1 MPHTKPSTAVV
12 EAVARTE
19 DVHPNDLPPLYDAM
33 DPDAFDALAG
43 TIRQVTVEYAG
54 YDVTVTGDG
63 EISLAERE
71 TATPTIPVASN
82 CPP

>member
-1 MPHTKPSTAVV
+1 MPHTRPSTAVV

-43 TIRQVTVEYAG
+43 TVQQVTVEYAG
-54 YDVTVTGDG
+54 YDVTVTADG
-63 EISLAERE
+63 EVHLDERAAVPPGASLA
-71 TATPTIPVASN
+71 SN
-82 CPP
+82 